1 MTLELLLSQFL
12 DPFRIGLLLAL
23 VITSHNTSGTVG
35 LAVPLVLGAAFVAV
49 LIPVTMRPTSEVSTM
64 TAILTG
70 FAVNAIVIGVI
81 IAAWAGWQRLTT
93 SGKE

>member
-1 MTLELLLSQFL
+1 MTFELLLSQFL

-23 VITSHNTSGTVG
+23 VITSHNTAGTVG

-49 LIPVTMRPTSEVSTM
+49 LIPVAMQPASEASTM

-70 FAVNAIVIGVI
+70 LAVNAIVIGII
-81 IAAWAGWQRLTT
+81 IAVLAGWKRLTM